1 MEFFGFLA
9 IFFLLKFLYGVWK
22 IGKEGREKLAAIEL
36 MIIQLLFCY
45 NIAQKTI
52 RKWNML

>member
-9 IFFLLKFLYGVWK
+9 IFFFLKFLYGVWK